1 MAAPLNPAAPH
12 HLPAF
17 LTAPGETDVLMV
29 VAAAVL
35 IVAVTAVGLLFLRL
49 HTLPERIAH
58 KGHKL
63 QFEIV
68 AVLGLL
74 ALFTH
79 IHLFWVI
86 GLLLALIDIPDFG
99 GSFGR
104 MARSLEKIAGLPNSE
119 ADSEAP
125 DDTGNVVNLQENRPV
140 APSSPKVAQ
149 RARGAEHA

>member
-1 MAAPLNPAAPH
+1 MANSIHPAAPH

-17 LTAPGETDVLMV
+17 ITGPGEPDILMTV
-29 VAAAVL
+29 VAGFLLLLVVL
-35 IVAVTAVGLLFLRL
+35 GGGVFLRL

-58 KGHKL
+58 KSHKL

-79 IHLFWVI
+79 VHLFWVA

-99 GSFGR
+99 GSLSR
-104 MARSLEKIAGLPNSE
+104 MAGSLEKIAGIPPGEGAAELPDE
-119 ADSEAP
+119 TAGGITP
-125 DDTGNVVNLQENRPV
+125 PIT
-140 APSSPKVAQ
+140 
-149 RARGAEHA
+149 